1 MKKLK
6 ISKLMLAFTLVV
18 LTLGMLTYTSCKKEG
33 VSGGKPNR
41 KELSANQKQQILDA
55 INSIPEIKVKAGKY
69 GFTLPKTLKDGG
81 FNFSESSS
89 GNDFATSS
97 NIEWVETSE
106 GNYMVVSTDNT
117 NANAGG
123 MVVAGETTLD
133 INMAICFS
141 SASEGGGFFG
151 DVDSSFGFSMVLGIA
166 GDFEALL
173 SGEVEEDADITEY
186 IYGFAMY
193 VVYEDQASGS
203 YEVIDFTAP
212 DLEDFESKGVSMI
225 MDFRGAKIYISSE
238 GNLTVGTNTI
248 SFNGNYFTADFD
260 FANDSTSSDSEPDF
274 EEVSGFGTMGCM

>member
-1 MKKLK
+1 MKNLK
-6 ISKLMLAFTLVV
+6 FSKLMLAFTLVV
-18 LTLGMLTYTSCKKEG
+18 LTLGVLTYSSCKKEET
-33 VSGGKPNR
+33 GGIPNR
-41 KELSANQKQQILDA
+41 KELTAGQKQKILDA
-55 INSIPEIKVKAGKY
+55 INAIPAIKVKAGKY

-123 MVVAGETTLD
+123 MVVAGSTTLD
-133 INMAICFS
+133 INMAICVS
-141 SASEGGGFFG
+141 SAAEGDNFFSFG
-151 DVDSSFGFSMVLGIA
+151 DVDSSYGFSMVLGIA

-173 SGEVEEDADITEY
+173 SGDVDPDADITEY

-193 VVYEDQASGS
+193 IVFEDQASGS
-203 YEVIDFTAP
+203 YEVLDFTAP
-212 DLEDFESKGVSMI
+212 DLEDFEGKGISMI
-225 MDFRGAKIYISSE
+225 IDFRGAKVYISSD

-248 SFNGNYFTADFD
+248 SFNGNYFMGAWET
-260 FANDSTSSDSEPDF
+260 DSTSNNDPSYD
-274 EEVSGFGTMGCM
+274 EVSGFGTMGCM

>member
-1 MKKLK
+1 MKKFK

-18 LTLGMLTYTSCKKEG
+18 LTVGTLIYTSCTKHENF
-33 VSGGKPNR
+33 GKPNR
-41 KELSANQKQQILDA
+41 KELTANQKQQILDA
-55 INSIPEIKVKAGKY
+55 INKIPEIKVKAGKY

-133 INMAICFS
+133 INMAICYS
-141 SASEGGGFFG
+141 SASEGGDFFG

-173 SGEVEEDADITEY
+173 SGEVEEDADITDY

-193 VVYEDQASGS
+193 IIFEDQASGS

-212 DLEDFESKGVSMI
+212 DLEDFEGKGISMI
-225 MDFRGAKIYISSE
+225 IDFRGAKVYISSE

-248 SFNGNYFTADFD
+248 SFNGNYFMAEWET
-260 FANDSTSSDSEPDF
+260 DSTSSDSEPDF

>member
-1 MKKLK
+1 
-6 ISKLMLAFTLVV
+6 MLAFTLVV
-18 LTLGMLTYTSCKKEG
+18 LTLGVLTYTSCKKEET
-33 VSGGKPNR
+33 GGRPDR
-41 KELSANQKQQILDA
+41 KELTAGQKQKILDA
-55 INSIPEIKVKAGKY
+55 INAIPAIKVKAGKY

-123 MVVAGETTLD
+123 MVVAGSTTLD
-133 INMAICFS
+133 INMAICVS
-141 SASEGGGFFG
+141 SAAEGDNFFSFG
-151 DVDSSFGFSMVLGIA
+151 DVDSSYGFSMVLGIA

-173 SGEVEEDADITEY
+173 SGDVDPDADITEY

-193 VVYEDQASGS
+193 IVFEDQASGS
-203 YEVIDFTAP
+203 YEIIDFTAP
-212 DLEDFESKGVSMI
+212 DLEDFEGKGISMI
-225 MDFRGAKIYISSE
+225 IDFRGAKVYISSD

-248 SFNGNYFTADFD
+248 SFNGNYFMGAWET
-260 FANDSTSSDSEPDF
+260 DSTSTEDPSYD
-274 EEVSGFGTMGCM
+274 EVSGFGTMGCM